1 MSGFDNCRRSRKS
14 QLLGAKAQAQHK
26 RSMASIKY
34 EQTVQVDRCPKCN
47 AVLESY
53 DEDCL
58 SMSIVALSAFI
69 HREPALAAPLLFD
82 MLESVARLVII

>member
-1 MSGFDNCRRSRKS
+1 
-14 QLLGAKAQAQHK
+14 
-26 RSMASIKY
+26 MASMKY
-34 EQTVQVDRCPKCN
+34 EQPVQVDRCPKCH

-58 SMSIVALSAFI
+58 SMCIVALSTFI

-82 MLESVARLVII
+82 MLESVARLVAVYNKYIKR